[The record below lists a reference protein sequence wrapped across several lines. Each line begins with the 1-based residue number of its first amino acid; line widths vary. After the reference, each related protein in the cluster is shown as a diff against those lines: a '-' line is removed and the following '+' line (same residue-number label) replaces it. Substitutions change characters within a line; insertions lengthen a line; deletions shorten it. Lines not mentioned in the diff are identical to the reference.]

1 LRNWLP
7 ETALNSLRPR
17 TDIPGDIE
25 TIFRH
30 EIDNRPMGIL
40 GNAELVLAHADRLSP
55 TDTQRLQTVV
65 DLSVRLRETVRRLG
79 NVLERQLSSAKSA

>member
-1 LRNWLP
+1 LCDWFA
-7 ETALNSLRPR
+7 ETALNSSRPW

-30 EIDNRPMGIL
+30 EINNRLIGIL